1 MSLLDEFVA
10 GKIALNNP
18 DSCIEDIIVLSQLIE
33 NVYPDLSKDNGF
45 AYYPTLEDFVNR
57 DHHDCEICFYNKEY
71 TTWDGYHLLER
82 SPFDK
87 SFTADEI
94 LGKTSVDIDEND
106 FMKIFL

>member
-18 DSCIEDIIVLSQLIE
+18 DSNIEDVIELSQLIE
-33 NVYPDLSKDNGF
+33 NVYPDLSKDCGF
-45 AYYPTLEDFVNR
+45 AYYPTLENFICR

-71 TTWDGYHLLER
+71 KTWDGYHLLEG
-82 SPFDK
+82 SPFDN

-94 LGKTSVDIDEND
+94 LEKNIIDIDEND
-106 FMKIFL
+106 FMEIFL